1 MWEKM
6 KFLASGLWTFLK
18 PLIRQL
24 LSAAGPALAA
34 AATAAVTT
42 AAQKAITSTEKREFA
57 HKEIVI
63 ELEKQGLKLGQDFTS
78 RMVNAAIEAAVAGLA
93 D

>member
-34 AATAAVTT
+34 AATAAVTA
-42 AAQKAITSTEKREFA
+42 AAQKAIPSAEKRESA
-57 HKEIVI
+57 YTEIVVT
-63 ELEKQGLKLGQDFTS
+63 LQKQGLQLGQDFTG